1 LLNRETLTVAEPTDA
16 RLGDLAF
23 ALLQRMLPTRW
34 LSLQVYRVTQSRRP
48 WLKNLL
54 LRLFL
59 SRFKV
64 DLNEAVEP
72 DPYAYESF
80 NAFFTRALKADARP
94 LQGEP
99 DSLISPADGAISQF
113 GPIRGGR
120 IFQAKGHDYSA
131 AELLGDAAL
140 ADAFLNGD
148 FCTIYLAPHNYHRL
162 HMPLSGRLR
171 EWRYLPGRLFS
182 VNPAT
187 ARAMP
192 GLFARN
198 ERVVT
203 VFDTEFGPM
212 AMVLVGALFV
222 GSVDTVWAG
231 RITPPHLRGGLF
243 RYGPQ
248 SPVELARGAEMGRF
262 NMGSTVILLTPPG
275 AVRWDSRLRPAQA
288 LRMGEMLGRVMAP

>member
-1 LLNRETLTVAEPTDA
+1 VADPTDA

-34 LSLQVYRVTQSRRP
+34 LSLQVYRVTQNRTP
-48 WLKNLL
+48 WIKNLL

-80 NAFFTRALKADARP
+80 NAFFTRALKPDARP
-94 LQGEP
+94 LQGAA
-99 DSLISPADGAISQF
+99 DTLISPADGAISQF

-275 AVRWDSRLRPAQA
+275 AVRWHGRLRPTQP
-288 LRMGEMLGRVMAP
+288 LRMGEMLGRVMVP